1 VRVSSAL
8 IAPRPVRAATATGR
22 LAWLDLLRGV
32 AALVVALHHATYYYT
47 PGIRAALLPDWFDPG
62 DYGVLVFFL
71 VSGYIVPASLE
82 RHGRVRGFWI
92 GRVARIYPLLLVAC
106 LIMALPSVFH
116 VREAR
121 AGLGSYDPA
130 IATLA
135 HLTMMQDLLGVPNVI
150 NVLWTLSYEMAFYLI
165 VVALFVTRVHRRS
178 ALVAGV
184 FATTA
189 VVAGGML
196 PMAVLTGHA
205 GVGPVVVVIAIGLV
219 AAIVAAASER
229 PLLGV
234 VGGIGGGVLALC
246 LVLMNGRIGPWQGL
260 IILAVMF
267 TGTALYRAEHGQI
280 ARWAAGLVS
289 VLVLGGAIV
298 AGYRHAAMAMSPDQA
313 ASFRVYWTGSV
324 LLAAATFAVGWAV
337 RGRRVPRWAGHLGA
351 ISFSVYLLHPVLL
364 MLSDQFG
371 GTPDDDSPLRLAV
384 FVAALIGLSTLTY
397 RYVEQPCQ
405 RYGRRLISRSA
416 V

>member
-1 VRVSSAL
+1 VSTAL
-8 IAPRPVRAATATGR
+8 SVEHPAQAERTTAR
-22 LAWLDLLRGV
+22 LAWLDLLRGL

-47 PGIRAALLPDWFDPG
+47 PDLRAALLPAWFDPG

-82 RHGRVRGFWI
+82 RRGRVRGFWI
-92 GRVARIYPLLLVAC
+92 GRVARIYPLLLLAC
-106 LIMALPSVFH
+106 VVMALPSILH
-116 VREAR
+116 IREAR

-130 IATLA
+130 IATVA

-184 FATTA
+184 FTVTA

-196 PMAVLTGHA
+196 PMAALTGRA
-205 GVGPVVVVIAIGLV
+205 GVGPVVVVIALGMV

-229 PLLGV
+229 PGLGTA
-234 VGGIGGGVLALC
+234 GGIGGGLLALA

-280 ARWAAGLVS
+280 ARWAAFLVAA
-289 VLVLGGAIV
+289 LVLGGAIL
-298 AGYRHAAMAMSPDQA
+298 AAHRHAGDGMSPDQA
-313 ASFRVYWTGSV
+313 ASFPYYWTGSV
-324 LLAAATFAVGWAV
+324 LLAALTFAVGWLL
-337 RGRRVPRWAGHLGA
+337 RKRRIPRWATHLGA

-364 MLSDQFG
+364 MISDMFG
-371 GTPDDDSPLRLAV
+371 ATPDDDSPLRLGIFLAV
-384 FVAALIGLSTLTY
+384 LIALSTLTY
-397 RYVEQPCQ
+397 RYVEQPFQ
-405 RYGRRLISRSA
+405 RFGRRFARA
-416 V
+416 